1 MEVNDRS
8 SGVNTCMAPPA
19 RSLQFQCDFTSTA
32 YIIGGP
38 RNIKDY

>member
-1 MEVNDRS
+1 MEVNDRP
-8 SGVNTCMAPPA
+8 SGVNTCMTPA
-19 RSLQFQCDFTSTA
+19 IRSLQGQYDFTSTA